1 MTEINPEL
9 VEKFNEAIRQ
19 VTDSLLIMNGM
30 AVRAAQVIDAFAH
43 AIQEQCVELEWVE
56 GVVESQERDDYV
68 Q

>member
-1 MTEINPEL
+1 MTEIDQESIQ
-9 VEKFNEAIRQ
+9 KFNEAIRQ

-30 AVRAAQVIDAFAH
+30 VVRAAQVIDAFAH

-56 GVVESQERDDYV
+56 GVVESQERDDCV